1 MDGSLDGEPINL
13 NGTCQDAQNETID
26 FSMDPEETFT
36 EITTI
41 CLEEGQDYKL
51 KFTFDRYDPAVPDP
65 AKNIFIDSV
74 SFHFLIG
81 HCHFTKMDLKKKRA
95 LLKNQITLTKY
106 RLYNPHN
113 GNMVCGVFK
122 RGVQN

>member
-65 AKNIFIDSV
+65 SKNIFIDSV

-81 HCHFTKMDLKKKRA
+81 HCHFTKMDIKKEEGTVKEPSA
-95 LLKNQITLTKY
+95 TQF
-106 RLYNPHN
+106 
-113 GNMVCGVFK
+113 FK
-122 RGVQN
+122 RSYKISHPPRL

>member
-26 FSMDPEETFT
+26 FAMNPEETFT

-65 AKNIFIDSV
+65 SKNIFIDSV
-74 SFHFLIG
+74 SFHFLDAAILQKW
-81 HCHFTKMDLKKKRA
+81 TLT
-95 LLKNQITLTKY
+95 LKN
-106 RLYNPHN
+106 P
-113 GNMVCGVFK
+113 GFWEVFFRRNK
-122 RGVQN
+122 VFLF

>member
-1 MDGSLDGEPINL
+1 MDGFLDGEPVNL

-65 AKNIFIDSV
+65 SKNIFIDSV
-74 SFHFLIG
+74 SFHWTLPFKW
-81 HCHFTKMDLKKKRA
+81 TLKRERFFH
-95 LLKNQITLTKY
+95 KNQHTQRKLLNFRISH
-106 RLYNPHN
+106 PP
-113 GNMVCGVFK
+113 
-122 RGVQN
+122 

>member
-1 MDGSLDGEPINL
+1 MDVSLDGEPINL

-65 AKNIFIDSV
+65 SKNIFIDSV
-74 SFHFLIG
+74 SFHFLDTAILQKWTLKRRG
-81 HCHFTKMDLKKKRA
+81 H
-95 LLKNQITLTKY
+95 Y
-106 RLYNPHN
+106 
-113 GNMVCGVFK
+113 
-122 RGVQN
+122 

>member
-26 FSMDPEETFT
+26 FAMNPEETFT
-36 EITTI
+36 EITTL

-65 AKNIFIDSV
+65 SKNIFIDSV
-74 SFHFLIG
+74 SFYFLIG
-81 HCHFTKMDLKKKRA
+81 HCHFTKMDIKKKRA
-95 LLKNQITLTKY
+95 PLKNLWH
-106 RLYNPHN
+106 LNL
-113 GNMVCGVFK
+113 
-122 RGVQN
+122 